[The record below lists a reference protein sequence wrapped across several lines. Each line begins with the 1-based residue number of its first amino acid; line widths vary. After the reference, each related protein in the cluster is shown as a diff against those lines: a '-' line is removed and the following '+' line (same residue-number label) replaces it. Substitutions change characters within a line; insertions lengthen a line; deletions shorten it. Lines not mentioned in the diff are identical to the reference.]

1 MLKPITEAEKVK
13 FTLQAQFQRGV
24 EELLSE
30 VYEAGFNGYLDIW
43 PVITTKNKQ
52 LILSISSNKVSFASS
67 PGSNKD
73 SIRYHVLQDKG
84 CKRIK

>member
-67 PGSNKD
+67 QIG
-73 SIRYHVLQDKG
+73 RAHV
-84 CKRIK
+84 

>member
-1 MLKPITEAEKVK
+1 MLRPITEEEKAK
-13 FTLQAQFQRGV
+13 FTLQVQFQRGV

-30 VYEAGFNGYLDIW
+30 VYETGYNGYLDIW

-52 LILSISSNKVSFASS
+52 VILSISSNKTNFASS
-67 PGSNKD
+67 PDSNED
-73 SIRYHVLQDKG
+73 SIRYHIVQDKG